1 LFSSFLSHQLPLLL
15 LSHVVTFSQ
24 GKMPRVICLN
34 CKKRMSP
41 GKRRS
46 FGLNEWLCLNCFT
59 KERRKQGTENI
70 KASSIS
76 TTSVEDI
83 ENSVISATIY
93 NITKTS
99 SNITDM
105 TESTDN
111 PNSNTRSARN
121 IQNSNIN
128 NNTHNNNNIH
138 KNNIQNDNTSSTT
151 SKERRKQQQRQDQD
165 QQQQQ
170 QVPEL
175 MTTTTT
181 TIAIEQGLSSTSPLP
196 QMSST
201 LSPSAMAHR
210 CPYCHRIF
218 NKKYNLIKH
227 LENLSCP
234 NSKVPSWN

>member
-1 LFSSFLSHQLPLLL
+1 
-15 LSHVVTFSQ
+15 
-24 GKMPRVICLN
+24 
-34 CKKRMSP
+34 
-41 GKRRS
+41 
-46 FGLNEWLCLNCFT
+46 
-59 KERRKQGTENI
+59 
-70 KASSIS
+70 
-76 TTSVEDI
+76 
-83 ENSVISATIY
+83 
-93 NITKTS
+93 
-99 SNITDM
+99 M

-111 PNSNTRSARN
+111 PNSNTRTVCN

-128 NNTHNNNNIH
+128 NNTHNNDNIH

-165 QQQQQ
+165 QQQQQQ

-210 CPYCHRIF
+210 CPYCHRTF
-218 NKKYNLIKH
+218 NKNTILINIWKILVVQTAKYPVGITTMQSNGYKKIKH
-227 LENLSCP
+227 GKYPTN
-234 NSKVPSWN
+234 

>member
-1 LFSSFLSHQLPLLL
+1 
-15 LSHVVTFSQ
+15 
-24 GKMPRVICLN
+24 
-34 CKKRMSP
+34 
-41 GKRRS
+41 
-46 FGLNEWLCLNCFT
+46 
-59 KERRKQGTENI
+59 
-70 KASSIS
+70 
-76 TTSVEDI
+76 
-83 ENSVISATIY
+83 
-93 NITKTS
+93 
-99 SNITDM
+99 M

-111 PNSNTRSARN
+111 PNSNTRTVCN
-121 IQNSNIN
+121 KQNSNIN
-128 NNTHNNNNIH
+128 NNTHNNDNIH

-210 CPYCHRIF
+210 CPYCHRTF
-218 NKKYNLIKH
+218 NKKYNLNKH

-234 NSKVPSWN
+234 NSKVPSWNYDDAIQRVQKNQTWKVPNELVNSKMAQDFSIKIGEKKDSRYVLISILN